1 MPGTAPQWGMPAT
14 PPAGFNA
21 RVVNPYDWTL
31 LVIGFLTFIFS
42 FVSYYHYSAKFSE
55 LGVSGTVTKDWNA
68 WHGFFGWFGMLCA
81 LVGSGLVALVLFAP
95 QVKLPFAARLGA
107 LFAYALAT
115 LCLILAI
122 FVIPGNTSG
131 ASAVG
136 VHIDKG
142 HAWGFWLSLV
152 LVIAGLVISLMRA
165 QQTNTVMPGALN
177 KMPKI
182 GGNAA

>member
-1 MPGTAPQWGMPAT
+1 
-14 PPAGFNA
+14 
-21 RVVNPYDWTL
+21 
-31 LVIGFLTFIFS
+31 
-42 FVSYYHYSAKFSE
+42 
-55 LGVSGTVTKDWNA
+55 
-68 WHGFFGWFGMLCA
+68 MLCA